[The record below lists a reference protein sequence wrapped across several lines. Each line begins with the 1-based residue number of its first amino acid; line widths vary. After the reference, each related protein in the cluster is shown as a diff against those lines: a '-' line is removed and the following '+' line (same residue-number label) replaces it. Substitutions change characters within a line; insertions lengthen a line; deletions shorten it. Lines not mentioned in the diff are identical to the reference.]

1 MVPVSSSLEEFL
13 NAAPSYGAAFCYD
26 SCHQLVD
33 RMITVDED
41 LASTPDIIF
50 EGLTDRLLH
59 VEASERA
66 IMAQTGHRSVTIVRR
81 HIREGFLF
89 RENAAAGVGL

>member
-1 MVPVSSSLEEFL
+1 VPVSSSLEEFL
-13 NAAPSYGAAFCYD
+13 NAAPSYGAAFCDD

-33 RMITVDED
+33 RMITLDED

-59 VEASERA
+59 VEASEWA
-66 IMAQTGHRSVTIVRR
+66 IMAQIGHRSATTVRR
-81 HIREGFLF
+81 YIREGFRF
-89 RENAAAGVGL
+89 RENAASGVGL